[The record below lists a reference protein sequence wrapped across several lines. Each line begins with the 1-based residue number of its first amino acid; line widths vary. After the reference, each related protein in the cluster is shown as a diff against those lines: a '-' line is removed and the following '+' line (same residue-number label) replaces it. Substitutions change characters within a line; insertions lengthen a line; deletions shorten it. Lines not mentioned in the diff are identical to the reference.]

1 MNKAQGEL
9 KKINEEL
16 DKQNN
21 KWLKA
26 SDKLKE
32 HSEKLTKVGGKL
44 TDVGKTLTTHVSL
57 PLAAVGVASA
67 KVGMD
72 FEAEMSKVQ
81 AISGATGG
89 DFQKLKAKAEEM
101 GAKTKFS
108 ATESAQGLEYMAMA
122 GWKTQDMLDGLPPIL
137 NLAIASGE
145 ELGSTSDIVTDAL
158 TAFGLKAKDAGM
170 FSDVLAAASSNAN
183 TNVGMMGATFQYAAP
198 VAEH

>member
-1 MNKAQGEL
+1 MNKAQVEL

-26 SDKLKE
+26 SDKLKD

-89 DFQKLKAKAEEM
+89 DFQKLKLRLRKWVL
-101 GAKTKFS
+101 K
-108 ATESAQGLEYMAMA
+108 
-122 GWKTQDMLDGLPPIL
+122 L
-137 NLAIASGE
+137 NLV
-145 ELGSTSDIVTDAL
+145 LQNPQK
-158 TAFGLKAKDAGM
+158 GLSIWRWQDGKHRICLM
-170 FSDVLAAASSNAN
+170 VYHQSLI
-183 TNVGMMGATFQYAAP
+183 
-198 VAEH
+198 